1 MKIAYND
8 NEGLKILTPA
18 MIDIDI
24 IILADKDV
32 PSGILYKLI
41 NEKDLPPRNTRD
53 AWELEINQSNADGIG
68 LTKKEFD
75 AKYPQY
81 IGWAV
86 K

>member
-24 IILADKDV
+24 KILADKDV

-68 LTKKEFD
+68 LTKNEFD

>member
-41 NEKDLPPRNTRD
+41 NEKDLPPRNTRG

-68 LTKKEFD
+68 LTKNEFD